1 MPLVPIPNVG
11 AVGIVIDRKPH
22 ELPPNAWSN
31 GRNVR
36 FRTGFA
42 EKFLGETEQYGT
54 PLHAP
59 YNVGQTQYL
68 DEKFEVYAGLAKVSA
83 IDSGGTHG
91 DITRV
96 SGDYSATADRNWNY
110 TNFQGLLILNNQNDL
125 PQVWTPPLSLAQPL
139 IDLPNWPADTFAK
152 SMRAYRQFLVALN
165 VTKPGDVFPR
175 TVKWSHPAA
184 ALSVPSS
191 WDETDTTKDAGEF
204 ELADS
209 DGYVID
215 GLPLRDTFI
224 IYKQDAVWG
233 MQYVGGS
240 KVMRF
245 SKLFD
250 DIGILGPR
258 CITEFFKGKHLVMST
273 DDIIVHDGQN
283 KQSILDDKMRR
294 AFYSLAN
301 PDTFG
306 RAFVIID
313 YTFSEVW
320 CCAPTETSEF
330 ANLAVVW
337 SWKDNTLA
345 LRDIPNVAGACN
357 ATIPVPASQ
366 TWDGDPNTWD
376 SDATVWDDLLYNPLS
391 RRIIFARPDPENL
404 ILADDSL
411 QFEEVDMD
419 VFLERTGLGVPF
431 HVNQPPDISSVKQM
445 NGLWPRI
452 EGTTGGIVVVQ
463 VGSQMEV
470 NGPVTWEPAQNF
482 VIGTDTFVPAITVGR
497 TFAVRFSS
505 DTELDW
511 RLHGYDIDVVKLGMF

>member
-1 MPLVPIPNVG
+1 MRIVAIPNAG
-11 AVGIVIDRKPH
+11 AIGIVFDRKPH
-22 ELPPNAWSN
+22 ELPLNAWSN
-31 GRNVR
+31 GRNIR
-36 FRTGFA
+36 FRNGFA
-42 EKFLGETEQYGT
+42 EKFLGETASFGT

-59 YNVGQTQYL
+59 YNVSQTQYL
-68 DEKFEVYAGLAKVSA
+68 DEKFWVYSGLNAVSA
-83 IDSGGTHG
+83 IDSTNTHG

-96 SGDYSATADRNWNY
+96 SGAYSATADRNWVH
-110 TNFQGLLILNNQNDL
+110 TNFQGLTVLNNQNDL
-125 PQVWTPPLSLAQPL
+125 PQVWVPPLSLSQPL

-152 SMRAYRQFLVALN
+152 SMRAYRQYLVALN
-165 VTKPGDVFPR
+165 ITKPGDVYPR
-175 TVKWSHPAA
+175 MVKWSHPAA

-191 WDETDTTKDAGEF
+191 WDENDETKDAGEY

-209 DGYVID
+209 DGYIID
-215 GLPLRDTFI
+215 GLPLRDVFI

-245 SKLFD
+245 TKIFD

-258 CITEFFKGKHLVMST
+258 CITEFFKGKHLVMTT
-273 DDIIVHDGQN
+273 DDIIIHDGQT

-306 RAFVIID
+306 RAFVAID
-313 YTFSEVW
+313 YGFQEVW

-337 SWKDNTLA
+337 NWKDNTLT
-345 LRDIPNVAGACN
+345 LRDVPNAAGACN
-357 ATIPVPASQ
+357 GTVPVPTSL
-366 TWDGDPNTWD
+366 TWDSDPDTWD
-376 SDATVWDDLLYNPLS
+376 SDATVWDDTLYNPLS
-391 RRIIFARPDPENL
+391 RRIIFARPDAENL

-411 QFEEVDMD
+411 TFEGTPMEC
-419 VFLERTGLGVPF
+419 FIERTGLGVPF
-431 HVNQPPDISSVKQM
+431 HTERPPDISSMKQM

-452 EGTTGGIVVVQ
+452 EGTTGGVVSVQ

-470 NGPVTWEPAQNF
+470 NGAVTWEPAQDF
-482 VIGTDTFVPAITVGR
+482 TIGTDTFIPAITVGR
-497 TFAVRFSS
+497 TFAYRFES

-511 RLHGYDIDVVKLGMF
+511 RLHGVDIDVVKLGVF